1 MRVLVVDDEEASR
14 YLLETL
20 LGAHGIEVDT
30 AADGEKALAS
40 AKSHRP
46 DAIVTD
52 ILMPNMDGYQL
63 CVRLKSDQDLR
74 DVPIM
79 VYTSSFGDPEDKSFA
94 LSLGVDTFLIK
105 PQEPDTLLTEVLRL
119 LGVTGARRLTRIG
132 PATDLER
139 EPRVLQEYGERISH
153 KLYQKLLELE
163 KANADLSSAM
173 RLLNAEVREKSR
185 LVDELS
191 RAIANEREAEDAL
204 AVSQERFAAAIRGAN
219 DGIWDWDMSTGAFF
233 ASPRFRALLG
243 IPEDE
248 ECTTVDQWL
257 ARIAP
262 SDMERVRFELDL
274 HVRGLTPHF
283 ESEYQVL
290 DPDGYPR
297 WMDSRGQALRR
308 EDGTPYRMAGSLT
321 DITERKRQ
329 EEQLL
334 SNAFYDDL
342 TGLPN
347 RALFMDRASFLLSRL
362 QRDGGYAFGMLV
374 LDIDR
379 FKTVN
384 DSLGHVAGDEL
395 LTEVSGRIRTVL
407 HTGDTLSRLGGD
419 EFGVLMDDLNETP
432 EAAELAARILEV
444 LSTPFDLGAH
454 EVFASASIGIAKGL
468 PTHSGAED
476 LFREADTAM
485 YRAKEAGRGRFEV
498 FDPVMHRA
506 AVSTLRIEA
515 ELRRA
520 LERDELEPY
529 FQPVVE
535 LKSGRVVGCEALVRW
550 NHPERGVLGPYDFLP
565 VAEETGL
572 IVGVGEAVLRG
583 ACARLREWNDA
594 GLPRITV
601 AVNVSVNQML
611 QDGLVETVRS
621 VLQETG
627 VDPASLELE
636 VTESVVMKDPDAVGR
651 KLQAIAD
658 LGVSLSID
666 DFGTGYSSLGYLK
679 RFPFS
684 ALKID
689 RSFVMDLP
697 EDADDGMI
705 VEAVISLAHSLKMR
719 VIAEGVETE
728 EQREFLVGR
737 GAECMQGF
745 LVSPPVTAGAF
756 RALLEQGVVL
766 PPLEPAA
773 AKPRASGATDRRL
786 RAEPGTSLDRQRR
799 HRTR

>member
-14 YLLETL
+14 YLLESL
-20 LGAHGIEVDT
+20 LGAHGIDVES
-30 AADGEKALAS
+30 AADGERALA
-40 AKSHRP
+40 AAMACRP

-63 CVRLKSDQDLR
+63 CVRLKSDPDLR

-79 VYTSSFGDPEDKSFA
+79 VYTSSFGDPEDKAFA

-105 PQEPDTLLTEVLRL
+105 PQEPDLLLTEILRL
-119 LGVTGARRLTRIG
+119 LGATGARSPRRLEILDD
-132 PATDLER
+132 PDEDS
-139 EPRVLQEYGERISH
+139 RVMKVYGERISH

-191 RAIANEREAEDAL
+191 RAISKEREAEDAL
-204 AVSQERFAAAIRGAN
+204 AVSQERFAAAVRGAN
-219 DGIWDWDMSTGAFF
+219 DGIWDWDLASDDFF

-243 IPEDE
+243 MPENE
-248 ECTTVDQWL
+248 EITSADQWF

-262 SDMERVRFELDL
+262 TDVDRVRFELDL
-274 HVRGLTPHF
+274 HMRALTPHF
-283 ESEYQVL
+283 ESEYQVV

-342 TGLPN
+342 TGQPN
-347 RALFMDRASFLLSRL
+347 RALFMDRASFLLSRM
-362 QRDGGYAFGMLV
+362 QRDSDYMFAMLV
-374 LDIDR
+374 LDLDR

-384 DSLGHVAGDEL
+384 ESLGHAAGDQL
-395 LTEVSGRIRTVL
+395 LTEVSERVL
-407 HTGDTLSRLGGD
+407 SVLRTGDTLSRLGGD
-419 EFGVLMDDLNETP
+419 EFGVLMDELNDP
-432 EAAELAARILEV
+432 QEAAEMAARILESV
-444 LSTPFDLGAH
+444 AAPFEIDGQR
-454 EVFASASIGIAKGL
+454 VFTSASIGIARSL
-468 PTHSGAED
+468 PTHHAPED
-476 LFREADTAM
+476 VFRDADTAM

-498 FDPVMHRA
+498 FDPVMHENA
-506 AVSTLRIEA
+506 ISTLRVEA
-515 ELRRA
+515 ELRLA
-520 LERDELEPY
+520 LEHHELEPY
-529 FQPVVE
+529 FQPIVE
-535 LKSGRVVGCEALVRW
+535 LASGRVVGCEALVRW
-550 NHPERGVLGPYDFLP
+550 NHPDRGVVGPYEFLP

-572 IVGVGEAVLRG
+572 IVQVGEAVLRA
-583 ACARLREWNDA
+583 ACARVREWIDA
-594 GLPRITV
+594 GLPPITV
-601 AVNVSVNQML
+601 AVNISVNQML
-611 QDGLVETVRS
+611 EDGLLETVKE
-621 VLQETG
+621 VLAESG
-627 VDPASLELE
+627 VPASSLELE
-636 VTESVVMKDPDAVGR
+636 VTESVVMKDPAAVGL
-651 KLQAIAD
+651 KLQAISD

-697 EDADDGMI
+697 DDEGDGMI
-705 VEAVISLAHSLKMR
+705 VEAVIGLAHGLKMS
-719 VIAEGVETE
+719 VIAEGVETDD
-728 EQREFLVGR
+728 QRMFLVER
-737 GAECMQGF
+737 GAERMQGF
-745 LVSPPVTAGAF
+745 LASPPVRAAEF
-756 RALLEQGVVL
+756 REMLERGVM
-766 PPLEPAA
+766 
-773 AKPRASGATDRRL
+773 
-786 RAEPGTSLDRQRR
+786 LDPV
-799 HRTR
+799 